1 MNAEEPGVF
10 VPTVRH
16 SYNVRKGEIFGC
28 IVDVLS
34 GEVRQECVS
43 EVDGLLFTLREYPIV
58 NKGSLIARILQEER
72 R

>member
-1 MNAEEPGVF
+1 MAEF
-10 VPTVRH
+10 V
-16 SYNVRKGEIFGC
+16 
-28 IVDVLS
+28 DALS